1 MRAPIITLAL
11 VLWAPSALAEGYRLR
26 ADALAQAQAPLG
38 VLSLSG
44 NSQLMPGAEAEA
56 WLWMSGGDQVSP
68 EFDALVASLAY
79 RDPEGRGVAR
89 VGRFILSSGALPPIH
104 QDGALGIINLPWRGT
119 VELFAGL
126 PVRPRFGERNFNWLA
141 GGRLGQA
148 VGPVQAGLAYYQR
161 RDDGA
166 LADHELA
173 FDAYTYLFERFSL
186 AVRASADLINFGL
199 SQGTLAAG
207 YDLGPLRLEGTF
219 AQRSP
224 SRLLPATSL
233 FSVLGDQALRFG
245 NLRVAYRIAPRLQVI
260 GTVGARFYDDEP
272 ALDLILASRLWL
284 DRLGQS
290 AVGLELRRQGAPD
303 GGWMGVRATGRY
315 FPIDFLVLSTELE
328 LVRPDDPTAEEG
340 KLWPWALLAIGL
352 RPDPSWIFDVAGEA
366 SASPTARSSYD
377 LLLRVAY
384 QPELP

>member
-186 AVRASADLINFGL
+186 AVRASADLINFVL
-199 SQGTLAAG
+199 SPGTLTAR
-207 YDLGPLRLEGTF
+207 YDLVRLRALAP
-219 AQRSP
+219 AQRTCGAHGGRS
-224 SRLLPATSL
+224 
-233 FSVLGDQALRFG
+233 Q
-245 NLRVAYRIAPRLQVI
+245 PRL
-260 GTVGARFYDDEP
+260 RR
-272 ALDLILASRLWL
+272 LAGRAC
-284 DRLGQS
+284 G
-290 AVGLELRRQGAPD
+290 D
-303 GGWMGVRATGRY
+303 GGGPCRKRRGDERRVLAAPT
-315 FPIDFLVLSTELE
+315 LVP
-328 LVRPDDPTAEEG
+328 VPAAADCRRPGD
-340 KLWPWALLAIGL
+340 
-352 RPDPSWIFDVAGEA
+352 R
-366 SASPTARSSYD
+366 
-377 LLLRVAY
+377 
-384 QPELP
+384 